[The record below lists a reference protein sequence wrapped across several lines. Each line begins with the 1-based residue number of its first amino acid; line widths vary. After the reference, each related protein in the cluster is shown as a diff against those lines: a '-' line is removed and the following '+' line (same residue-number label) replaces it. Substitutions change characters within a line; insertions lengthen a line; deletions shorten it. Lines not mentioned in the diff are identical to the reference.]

1 MTAVA
6 PPLAFY
12 RGPWSGVKREGLG
25 LGSLACELP
34 PWGIGTSTFTILAT
48 SVILSSWSMFFIG
61 IIGWGCICHE
71 QRFGVLRLYFRCHS
85 NENLSLA
92 IHMWFFVKG

>member
-1 MTAVA
+1 MTTVA

-48 SVILSSWSMFFIG
+48 CVILTSWGMFFIG
-61 IIGWGCICHE
+61 IIGWGASVTSSDLVYSVYTSAATPM
-71 QRFGVLRLYFRCHS
+71 RT
-85 NENLSLA
+85 
-92 IHMWFFVKG
+92 